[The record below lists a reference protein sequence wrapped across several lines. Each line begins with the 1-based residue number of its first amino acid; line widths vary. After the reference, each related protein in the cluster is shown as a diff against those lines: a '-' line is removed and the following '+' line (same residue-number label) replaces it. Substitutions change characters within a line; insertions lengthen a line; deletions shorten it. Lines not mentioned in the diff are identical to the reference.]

1 MGSSFSFSFS
11 MYGPYKPAM
20 FMCIG
25 PKWVHDVII
34 LRVRD
39 DRIHIHYSFR
49 RRPIILEKDRITAE
63 DIYAVIHRDFLSAAF
78 IPGRLSEFLSQSL
91 SHLRVRPLRPTLYIS
106 SNYSDENNMASSEP
120 EAREYVL
127 KGLKNLL
134 MVHEIFDSER
144 YET

>member
-1 MGSSFSFSFS
+1 M
-11 MYGPYKPAM
+11 
-20 FMCIG
+20 
-25 PKWVHDVII
+25 HDVII

-39 DRIHIHYSFR
+39 DRIHIYYSFR

-91 SHLRVRPLRPTLYIS
+91 SHLRVRPLRPTLHIS
-106 SNYSDENNMASSEP
+106 SNYSDENYMASSEP